1 MTWINFEEI
10 EPAAIRL
17 PEERKLQNY
26 LLDTAAVA
34 GKVGVESSVNKN
46 NVAML
51 RQQLIAEKLRL
62 DCLRAQVIFD
72 ESQRLKK
79 RLGITAELDATY
91 Y

>member
-1 MTWINFEEI
+1 LSIKK
-10 EPAAIRL
+10 AHRL
-17 PEERKLQNY
+17 LKIML
-26 LLDTAAVA
+26 
-34 GKVGVESSVNKN
+34 
-46 NVAML
+46 AML

-62 DCLRAQVIFD
+62 DSLRAQVIFD

>member
-1 MTWINFEEI
+1 
-10 EPAAIRL
+10 
-17 PEERKLQNY
+17 
-26 LLDTAAVA
+26 
-34 GKVGVESSVNKN
+34 
-46 NVAML
+46 ML

-62 DCLRAQVIFD
+62 DSLRAQVIFD

>member
-1 MTWINFEEI
+1 LSIKK
-10 EPAAIRL
+10 AHRL
-17 PEERKLQNY
+17 LKIMP
-26 LLDTAAVA
+26 
-34 GKVGVESSVNKN
+34 
-46 NVAML
+46 AML

-62 DCLRAQVIFD
+62 DSLRAQVIFD